1 MKQWKWKKCIQLASQ
16 VAHIEIAANRP
27 RVDRAGEGDPE
38 ASLRSAVQGA
48 LPCKVINAGPDAH
61 EASAR
66 GFNICRCLIEA
77 IERGEFELNG
87 RRPKGSAGA
96 QGRGEIGRGI

>member
-27 RVDRAGEGDPE
+27 RLDRAGEGDAE
-38 ASLRSAVQGA
+38 SSLRSAVKGA
-48 LPCKVINAGPDAH
+48 LPCEVMNAVPDAH
-61 EASAR
+61 EASAC
-66 GFNICRCLIEA
+66 GFHIRRCLIEA

-87 RRPKGSAGA
+87 RGPKGSAGA
-96 QGRGEIGRGI
+96 QRRGQIGRGI